1 MAAVDAADD
10 SPNDRHAPLDPT
22 RFAISADSE
31 QAEAPGLDTR
41 VVESVKI
48 TNNQGK
54 DSSSPLASSRGASL
68 STSADQASDAASIHS
83 MPAVLVAEPPPP
95 TTRRPSTS
103 ASHMPAPVP
112 PGRPASSLAQNSAPP
127 ETPGSALSQQQ
138 RRARHRSAI
147 EVRSS
152 NRLSG
157 FFNNLIHRRE
167 APLASPARETIAED
181 QDTPKSSG
189 EKASRPVSP
198 AAAPAVPPPPSLP
211 PPSLQ
216 ELGLSLSVVT
226 SDLSPTHFSTP
237 PASGAFLAPHYLL
250 LCHAQGLDVLPL
262 TSPPAPQPY
271 ALVRRVAFK
280 SVVVMEHRGVLV
292 AIAGRRDGVRVYALE
307 EVKKA
312 IEWRIDV
319 EIRRERERLRREV
332 AKRATSRPENEV
344 RESGEKV
351 RKASLSTPPPTD
363 NNLKSVLRKASH
375 GNMPRPPSSPPPP
388 LVPRAPRTPTRSRR
402 KSRIPS
408 LQIPQTS
415 TEPSE
420 RPSGQPP
427 PYTSP
432 TDTQPTPVLRSQP
445 SALSVRARARSNSVN
460 HVLVGVSSLNRNGD
474 VPMSMENS
482 TKSDDWA
489 GSSDDEAIDI
499 RAAASGSQ
507 ALDER
512 TSATLSA
519 SRSAPS
525 PAVSSQPINRP
536 RSSTSGSRR
545 PRPSNLDLSATRNA
559 SIQNPEPSPAPTLLT
574 LRQAL
579 QQLPLEVH
587 SPDPFDDVDGDD
599 EEDETDGR
607 ISLAQAL
614 MESRIPDL
622 PPPGTVQPQEP
633 ILLGA
638 AQTDSPRSSEGGGPG
653 GGEQTSQ
660 PRRRRGWSVMLSG
673 SSSVQRTSS
682 QRLDSPSSHNLPQS
696 SHPNTFTSND
706 QDQTNVH
713 SSRSPSL
720 RSNTLPVPTVR
731 PSASADP
738 LTTNVSPS
746 RASIAP
752 SSATST
758 NSRSSR
764 FIPRIISNALGRR
777 SDERLPSTISAINA
791 DTSKWLSVPPPPPLA
806 PPPKLEYVKL
816 PGTKGALMIKAVET
830 QKKSFLAILCG
841 ENGEKVELFAGTYR
855 TALGL
860 SRTFILPDSPRSLEL
875 QLQGDDLVEVFLVF
889 SQNVFG
895 LEPATVRVREVRIG
909 RAERRAAR
917 RRARENRSGETSTG
931 DNEANEDDTNAS
943 VSLGV
948 SVTMASGDGPTRP
961 STPPLVANEHP
972 DAPDESRVGHSEPAP
987 TTPMLPADELTAV
1000 VTAQMGPYTTFQQ
1013 LSFAPQFPLASIAD
1027 EYIIPPTY
1035 PDFLDYRE
1043 EHEQGEDTSKNSGPD
1058 LVPSQ
1063 FSPPGL
1069 PKPPPSGPTQWYY
1082 KDPKG
1087 VIHGPWSSNLMQAW
1101 YRDGL
1106 LPSDLPVRREGE
1118 TEYTFLRDLKLQCVD
1133 PAHPFCSPPPPLA
1146 PINGSGNPPSKEKPL
1161 LPPISLLSQPKHF
1174 GPPALFFSSRG
1185 GHSTAIVDAR
1195 GRSVLKGRF
1204 IWSNEEVQDETKTL
1218 VGKMGDVKHLEALDV
1233 KDRSVLVA
1241 MRQGGLEAVDLSD
1254 ALLRPAD
1261 QSRTTLPSFHP
1272 PSTTVNRRPP
1282 YIWRI
1287 GTPIDSSG
1295 APLLL
1300 LSSKGKTVMPKKAG
1314 IGITKSTG
1322 VSQGVGAEADG
1333 DPNDDVLFLGR
1344 KNDEI
1349 YYCERNAGSFR
1360 ILRLCPDTNHK

>member
-1 MAAVDAADD
+1 MSCSRPGCAASHV
-10 SPNDRHAPLDPT
+10 SSS
-22 RFAISADSE
+22 ISA
-31 QAEAPGLDTR
+31 
-41 VVESVKI
+41 
-48 TNNQGK
+48 
-54 DSSSPLASSRGASL
+54 
-68 STSADQASDAASIHS
+68 
-83 MPAVLVAEPPPP
+83 
-95 TTRRPSTS
+95 
-103 ASHMPAPVP
+103 
-112 PGRPASSLAQNSAPP
+112 
-127 ETPGSALSQQQ
+127 
-138 RRARHRSAI
+138 
-147 EVRSS
+147 
-152 NRLSG
+152 
-157 FFNNLIHRRE
+157 
-167 APLASPARETIAED
+167 
-181 QDTPKSSG
+181 
-189 EKASRPVSP
+189 
-198 AAAPAVPPPPSLP
+198 
-211 PPSLQ
+211 
-216 ELGLSLSVVT
+216 
-226 SDLSPTHFSTP
+226 
-237 PASGAFLAPHYLL
+237 
-250 LCHAQGLDVLPL
+250 LC
-262 TSPPAPQPY
+262 T
-271 ALVRRVAFK
+271 
-280 SVVVMEHRGVLV
+280 V

-319 EIRRERERLRREV
+319 EIRRERERLRREA
-332 AKRATSRPENEV
+332 AKRATSRHENEI
-344 RESGEKV
+344 RDSGEKV

-363 NNLKSVLRKASH
+363 SNLKSLLRKASH
-375 GNMPRPPSSPPPP
+375 GSIPRSPASSVPPPP

-408 LQIPQTS
+408 LQVSQEPLESPQQ
-415 TEPSE
+415 
-420 RPSGQPP
+420 PSGQPP

-460 HVLVGVSSLNRNGD
+460 HVLAGVSALARNGEGST
-474 VPMSMENS
+474 SMENHA
-482 TKSDDWA
+482 KSDDWA

-519 SRSAPS
+519 SRNTSI
-525 PAVSSQPINRP
+525 PAIPAIPAIPTTVSQPTHRP
-536 RSSTSGSRR
+536 RSSTSSSRR
-545 PRPSNLDLSATRNA
+545 RRPSNLDLSATRNIP
-559 SIQNPEPSPAPTLLT
+559 IQNPEPSPAPTLLT

-579 QQLPLEVH
+579 QQLPAEVN
-587 SPDPFDDVDGDD
+587 SPDPFDDADIDDD
-599 EEDETDGR
+599 EDENDGR
-607 ISLAQAL
+607 ISLTQAL

-633 ILLGA
+633 IILGA
-638 AQTDSPRSSEGGGPG
+638 IQVSSPRSSEGDGSIAS
-653 GGEQTSQ
+653 EQTHGTQ
-660 PRRRRGWSVMLSG
+660 RRRGWSVMLPG
-673 SSSVQRTSS
+673 SPLHRSSS
-682 QRLDSPSSHNLPQS
+682 QRIVSSSSHNLPQTTS
-696 SHPNTFTSND
+696 SITGTSND
-706 QDQTNVH
+706 ATQPNAR
-713 SSRSPSL
+713 SSNSPSS
-720 RSNTLPVPTVR
+720 RSNTLPVPTIR
-731 PSASADP
+731 SSASADP
-738 LTTNVSPS
+738 LTPAVSPS
-746 RASIAP
+746 RASTAP
-752 SSATST
+752 SAANST

-777 SDERLPSTISAINA
+777 SDERLPPTISTIDA
-791 DTSKWLSVPPPPPLA
+791 DTSKWLSAPPPPPPA

-841 ENGEKVELFAGTYR
+841 DNGEKVELFAGTYR

-917 RRARENRSGETSTG
+917 RRARENRSEEPSNADHEG
-931 DNEANEDDTNAS
+931 NEDDTNAS

-948 SVTMASGDGPTRP
+948 SVAVASGDIPTRP
-961 STPPLVANEHP
+961 STPPLVATEHP
-972 DAPDESRVGHSEPAP
+972 DAPDESRVGHSEPGP
-987 TTPMLPADELTAV
+987 STSTHPADELVAV

-1013 LSFAPQFPLASIAD
+1013 LSFAPHFPLASIAD

-1035 PDFLDYRE
+1035 PDFLNHRD
-1043 EHEQGEDTSKNSGPD
+1043 EHEQGENTNNNRGSD

-1069 PKPPPSGPTQWYY
+1069 PIPPPSGPTQWYY

-1087 VIHGPWSSNLMQAW
+1087 VMHGPWPSNLMQAW

-1106 LPSDLPVRREGE
+1106 LPSDLPIRREGE
-1118 TEYTFLRDLKLQCVD
+1118 TEYTLLRDLKLQCVD
-1133 PAHPFCSPPPPLA
+1133 PAHPFRSPTPPPTTVNA
-1146 PINGSGNPPSKEKPL
+1146 PSASSHMEKPL

-1174 GPPALFFSSRG
+1174 GPPALFYSSRG

-1204 IWSNEEVQDETKTL
+1204 VWSNDEARDDAG
-1218 VGKMGDVKHLEALDV
+1218 VPAGKMGDVKHLEALDV
-1233 KDRSVLVA
+1233 KDRSVLIA

-1272 PSTTVNRRPP
+1272 PSTTINRRHP
-1282 YIWRI
+1282 YVWKI
-1287 GTPIDSSG
+1287 GTPIDSSV
-1295 APLLL
+1295 APLSV
-1300 LSSKGKTVMPKKAG
+1300 LSLKGKMPKKAG

-1322 VSQGVGAEADG
+1322 ASQGFVGAEADG
-1333 DPNDDVLFLGR
+1333 DPNDEVLFLGR
-1344 KNDEI
+1344 TDDEI

-1360 ILRLCPDTNHK
+1360 ILRLCPDTST

>member
-1 MAAVDAADD
+1 MASVDAARDRCD
-10 SPNDRHAPLDPT
+10 DRHV
-22 RFAISADSE
+22 SAHFGAQPVPGPDS
-31 QAEAPGLDTR
+31 

-48 TNNQGK
+48 ATDHVK
-54 DSSSPLASSRGASL
+54 ESSSPLASSRGASL
-68 STSADQASDAASIHS
+68 STSPDQGSDAASVHS
-83 MPAVLVAEPPPP
+83 MPAVLVSEPPPLAA
-95 TTRRPSTS
+95 RRPSTS
-103 ASHMPAPVP
+103 ASHAPAP
-112 PGRPASSLAQNSAPP
+112 APP
-127 ETPGSALSQQQ
+127 SRPLSTLPQRSQPDSPTPLSHQQ

-152 NRLSG
+152 SRLSG

-167 APLASPARETIAED
+167 GALPSPARETIAED
-181 QDTPKSSG
+181 QDASKPTA

-198 AAAPAVPPPPSLP
+198 APTVLPPPSLP
-211 PPSLQ
+211 PPTLQ

-226 SDLSPTHFSTP
+226 SDLCPTHFSTP

-319 EIRRERERLRREV
+319 EIRRERERLRRE
-332 AKRATSRPENEV
+332 ASKRVTSRSENEA
-344 RESGEKV
+344 RESGEKPL
-351 RKASLSTPPPTD
+351 KASLSTPPPTD
-363 NNLKSVLRKASH
+363 NLKSILRKASH
-375 GNMPRPPSSPPPP
+375 GNMPYPPPSSPPP

-402 KSRIPS
+402 KSRIAS
-408 LQIPQTS
+408 LQIPQPS
-415 TEPSE
+415 SEPTELPS
-420 RPSGQPP
+420 SQPP
-427 PYTSP
+427 PYASP
-432 TDTQPTPVLRSQP
+432 TDAQPTPVLRSQP
-445 SALSVRARARSNSVN
+445 SALSVRARARSNSVS
-460 HVLVGVSSLNRNGD
+460 HVLAGVSTLARNDEASGSLEHRA
-474 VPMSMENS
+474 
-482 TKSDDWA
+482 KSDDWA

-519 SRSAPS
+519 NRSP
-525 PAVSSQPINRP
+525 
-536 RSSTSGSRR
+536 SSTAVASSPPNQPHSSTNSSRR
-545 PRPSNLDLSATRNA
+545 RRPSNLDLSATRNA
-559 SIQNPEPSPAPTLLT
+559 NVANPEPSPAPTLLT

-579 QQLPLEVH
+579 QHLPPEIDT
-587 SPDPFDDVDGDD
+587 PDLFDDLDE

-622 PPPGTVQPQEP
+622 PPLGTTQPQEP
-633 ILLGA
+633 ILLSTT
-638 AQTDSPRSSEGGGPG
+638 Q
-653 GGEQTSQ
+653 
-660 PRRRRGWSVMLSG
+660 
-673 SSSVQRTSS
+673 
-682 QRLDSPSSHNLPQS
+682 
-696 SHPNTFTSND
+696 NTFQETGN
-706 QDQTNVH
+706 
-713 SSRSPSL
+713 
-720 RSNTLPVPTVR
+720 
-731 PSASADP
+731 
-738 LTTNVSPS
+738 
-746 RASIAP
+746 
-752 SSATST
+752 
-758 NSRSSR
+758 
-764 FIPRIISNALGRR
+764 
-777 SDERLPSTISAINA
+777 
-791 DTSKWLSVPPPPPLA
+791 TSKWLSAPPPPPPA

-830 QKKSFLAILCG
+830 QKKLADVPSFLAILCG

-889 SQNVFG
+889 AQNVFG

-917 RRARENRSGETSTG
+917 RRARENRLGSGEPSAA
-931 DNEANEDDTNAS
+931 DNEVNEEDNNAS

-948 SVTMASGDGPTRP
+948 SMTVAPGDDSTRP
-961 STPPLVANEHP
+961 STPPLVASEHP
-972 DAPDESRVGHSEPAP
+972 DAPDESRAENNEPTPVTP
-987 TTPMLPADELTAV
+987 TLPIDELAV
-1000 VTAQMGPYTTFQQ
+1000 VVSAQMGPYTTFQQ
-1013 LSFAPQFPLASIAD
+1013 LSFAPQFPLAAIAD

-1035 PDFLDYRE
+1035 PNFLSYRD
-1043 EHEQGEDTSKNSGPD
+1043 EHEHGEDLRQNNGSELAPT
-1058 LVPSQ
+1058 Q

-1069 PKPPPSGPTQWYY
+1069 PRPAPSGPTQWYY

-1087 VIHGPWSSNLMQAW
+1087 VMHGPWPSNLMQAW

-1118 TEYTFLRDLKLQCVD
+1118 LEYTLLRDLKMQCVD
-1133 PAHPFCSPPPPLA
+1133 PAHPFRSPPPPTHQVNTFHTPLE
-1146 PINGSGNPPSKEKPL
+1146 KEKPL
-1161 LPPISLLSQPKHF
+1161 LPPISLLAQPKHF
-1174 GPPALFFSSRG
+1174 GPPPLFFSSRG
-1185 GHSTAIVDAR
+1185 GHSTAIVDTR

-1204 IWSNEEVQDETKTL
+1204 IWSNDEVQDESKTSA
-1218 VGKMGDVKHLEALDV
+1218 GKMGDVKHLEALDV
-1233 KDRSVLVA
+1233 KDHSVLIA

-1272 PSTTVNRRPP
+1272 PSNVINRRPP
-1282 YIWRI
+1282 FIWKI
-1287 GTPIDSSG
+1287 GTPIESSG
-1295 APLLL
+1295 GPLSA
-1300 LSSKGKTVMPKKAG
+1300 LSSKGKSTMPKKAG
-1314 IGITKSTG
+1314 IGITKSATST
-1322 VSQGVGAEADG
+1322 SQGSVGLDPDC
-1333 DPNDDVLFLGR
+1333 DPNDEVLFLGR
-1344 KNDEI
+1344 KKDEI
-1349 YYCERNAGSFR
+1349 YYCERNVGSFR
-1360 ILRLCPDTNHK
+1360 ILRLCPDTNHE